1 MSTNRTDA
9 DIQRDVVESL
19 YWDTRVDAADIGVLV
34 DDAKVTLVGS
44 VPTYRAR
51 AAAREDAL
59 VVRDVTAVDNRLSVE
74 ISSRLDTPDDDELQ
88 TTVIE
93 VLGADPD
100 LKAAD
105 IDVDVHDGTVRL
117 SGSVRTFWE
126 RELARSVTITLP
138 GVRGLTNE
146 LVVVPA
152 GDHDDVEL
160 AREVAAMLT
169 RNRHVDLSDI
179 DVEVTEGRVTLTGEV
194 RDENVHQQVLDAARY
209 THGVTEINDLLH
221 VNADRSR
228 P

>member
-9 DIQRDVVESL
+9 DIQRDVMESL

-34 DDAKVTLVGS
+34 DEAKVTLVGS

-100 LKAAD
+100 LKSAD

-194 RDENVHQQVLDAARY
+194 SDENVHQQVLDAARY
-209 THGVTEINDLLH
+209 TRGVTEINDLLH
-221 VNADRSR
+221 VNADRPR